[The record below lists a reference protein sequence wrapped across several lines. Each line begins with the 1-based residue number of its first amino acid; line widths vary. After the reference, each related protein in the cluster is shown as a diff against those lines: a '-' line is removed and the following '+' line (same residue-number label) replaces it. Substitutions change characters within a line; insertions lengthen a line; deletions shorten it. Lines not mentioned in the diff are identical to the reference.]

1 MRRTLRLRRHTN
13 CENAIESH
21 HTSARVGCEA
31 ATCVFAA
38 ARGSRCHTAMTI
50 SHFFFILKARWISA
64 LMVFVISAAA
74 VITWGVLRPKQ
85 YTATASVL
93 ADVKSDPI
101 AGAVLQGT
109 ATPSYMLTQVDVIQS
124 PRVARRVVRALKL
137 DEDPKVRANWQKAT
151 HGEGELE
158 AWIAERLSAD
168 LDVRPSRGSNVIN
181 IAYTGPNP
189 ATAAKIANAFVQSYL
204 SATVELRVEPAKLY
218 SSFFDDRAKQTRDAL
233 EKAQAALSAFQQ
245 QKGLVTNDE
254 RLDVELARLSA
265 LSSQLV
271 ALQALAAESGGR
283 AAQATG
289 NAGRMQEEL
298 SSPLVASL
306 STDLSRQM
314 IRLKELSERL
324 GDNHPQVIEAKSS
337 IAETRTR
344 LEAATKNATGS
355 VTVNDN
361 VNQTR
366 LAQLNAE
373 IAAQR
378 AKVMRF
384 KGSRD
389 EAAVLQR
396 DVENAQRAYDGV
408 LARLNQSSL
417 ESQTAQSN
425 LSALAYATEPTRPS
439 SPGLRQNVVLA
450 LLLGIVLACVTA
462 VSREWQD
469 RRVRTAGELP
479 LLVQHP
485 LIGVVP
491 SFAKAKRL
499 PFSSARLMFKQKSAS
514 LPAA

>member
-1 MRRTLRLRRHTN
+1 
-13 CENAIESH
+13 
-21 HTSARVGCEA
+21 
-31 ATCVFAA
+31 
-38 ARGSRCHTAMTI
+38 MTI
-50 SHFFFILKARWISA
+50 NHFFLILRARWISA
-64 LMVFVISAAA
+64 VTVFLFSAAA
-74 VITWGVLRPKQ
+74 VIIWGVVRPKQ

-93 ADVKSDPI
+93 ADIKSDPI

-124 PRVARRVVRALKL
+124 PRVAKSVVRTLKL
-137 DEDPKVRANWQKAT
+137 DEDPKTRADWQKAT
-151 HGEGELE
+151 HGKGEIE
-158 AWIAERLSAD
+158 AWIAESLSAG

-181 IAYTGPNP
+181 IAYTGTDP

-204 SATVELRVEPAKLY
+204 SATVDLRVEPAKLY
-218 SSFFDDRAKQTRDAL
+218 STFFDDRAKQTRDAL

-271 ALQALAAESGGR
+271 ALQAVAAESGGR

-289 NAGRMQEEL
+289 NPGRMQEVL
-298 SSPLVASL
+298 SNPLVASL
-306 STDLSRQM
+306 SADLSRQM
-314 IRLKELSERL
+314 VRLKELNERL
-324 GDNHPQVIEAKSS
+324 GENHPQVIEAKSS
-337 IAETRTR
+337 IAETRAR
-344 LEAATKNATGS
+344 VEAATKNATGS
-355 VTVNDN
+355 VTVNDS
-361 VNQTR
+361 VNQAR

-378 AKVMRF
+378 TKVLRF
-384 KGSRD
+384 KSARD

-439 SPGLRQNVVLA
+439 SPGLRQNVMLA
-450 LLLGIVLACVTA
+450 FLLGMVLACITA
-462 VSREWQD
+462 VSREWRD

-499 PFSSARLMFKQKSAS
+499 PFGPTRLLFGRKPAG
-514 LPAA
+514 LPAV